1 MKWQDKRLPWWA
13 VGAGLAAF
21 AIIAFILIQRQ
32 NNDLAMLERT
42 YEAVN
47 ARRIVLQSEQSEKQR
62 EYNISNSAEY
72 IASRARENGYMM
84 PNELHFVVDNPEAS
98 DSEAAQETADEGP
111 AVEVVLPAD
120 GDTYDPAAEEIEP

>member
-47 ARRIVLQSEQSEKQR
+47 ARRITLQSEQSEKQR
-62 EYNISNSAEY
+62 EYNISNSPEY
-72 IASRARENGYMM
+72 IAARARENGYMM
-84 PNELHFVVDNPEAS
+84 PNALSCSQCCRNPARMPL
-98 DSEAAQETADEGP
+98 TAKP
-111 AVEVVLPAD
+111 PKKQ
-120 GDTYDPAAEEIEP
+120 PMKNPPWK